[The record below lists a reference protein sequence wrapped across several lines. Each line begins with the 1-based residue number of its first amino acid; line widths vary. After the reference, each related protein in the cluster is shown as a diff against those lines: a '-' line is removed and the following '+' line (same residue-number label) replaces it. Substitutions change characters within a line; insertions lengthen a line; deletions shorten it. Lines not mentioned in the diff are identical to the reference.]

1 MKKLAILIPAYN
13 EEKSINECV
22 DNQSSINI
30 NIDKFDI
37 IIAND
42 GSTDSTLKILK
53 EKKNISKELNYS

>member
-22 DNQSSINI
+22 DSWSSINI
-30 NIDKFDI
+30 NMDKFDI

-42 GSTDSTLKILK
+42 GSTDSTL
-53 EKKNISKELNYS
+53 